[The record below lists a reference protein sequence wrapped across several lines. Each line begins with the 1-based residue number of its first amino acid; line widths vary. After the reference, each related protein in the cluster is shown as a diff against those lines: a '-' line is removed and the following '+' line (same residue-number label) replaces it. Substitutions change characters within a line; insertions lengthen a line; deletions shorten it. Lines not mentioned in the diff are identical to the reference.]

1 MELRDIIVTPF
12 WILIIYV
19 IAWLIRPRV
28 TDEVTKKYFFPALT
42 LRIIGA
48 LAVGFIYQFYYGD
61 GDTFSFHTRG
71 SRIMWEAFMDSPE
84 KGFQLFI
91 HGASDTY
98 GVYKYASKIIFLTDQ
113 TSFVVIRLAFIF
125 DILTFSSYS
134 ATALLFG
141 VLGFAGMWMFF
152 ITFYKQYPHLHRG
165 FAVAAFFIPSVFFW
179 GSGLLKDTVCLA
191 FLGIATYEVYSNFIA
206 SKISWRGLLLL
217 TISLVITYNVKPYIV
232 LTFLPAAIVWI
243 FLVNLKKINSTVVR
257 WLFFPF
263 VFIGAMTLAYLSIL
277 RAGGENEKYSINRVA
292 QTAQVTAYD
301 IRYYSGKAAGS
312 GYTLGELDGSLGSM
326 IKLAPQAINVS
337 LFRPYLWE
345 VKNPLMLLS
354 ALESFT
360 FLVVVLALFYRGKVK
375 VLQSL
380 HDPTILF
387 LFIFSIVFAFSVGVS
402 TYNFGSLVRYKI
414 PMMPFFG
421 VMLALINDYL
431 NSAIKLEELELVE

>member
-1 MELRDIIVTPF
+1 
-12 WILIIYV
+12 
-19 IAWLIRPRV
+19 V
-28 TDEVTKKYFFPALT
+28 TDATTRKYFFPALT

-71 SRIMWEAFMDSPE
+71 SRIMWDAFMDSPE
-84 KGFQLFI
+84 KGFQLLI
-91 HGASDTY
+91 YGANDMS
-98 GVYKYASKIIFLTDQ
+98 GVYKYASQIIFLTDQ
-113 TSFVVIRLAFIF
+113 TSFAVIRLSFIF
-125 DILTFSSYS
+125 DVLTFSTYS
-134 ATALLFG
+134 ATAVLFG
-141 VLGFAGMWMFF
+141 MLSFVGIWMFF
-152 ITFYKQYPHLHRG
+152 MTFYKQYPHLHRG
-165 FAVAAFFIPSVFFW
+165 LAIASFFIPSVFFW

-191 FLGIATYEVYSNFIA
+191 FLGIATYQVHSNFIGG
-206 SKISWRGLLLL
+206 KISWRGLLLL
-217 TISLVITYNVKPYIV
+217 IVSLLITYKVKPYIV
-232 LTFLPAAIVWI
+232 LTFLPAAIVWV

-263 VFIGAMTLAYLSIL
+263 VFIGSVTLAYFSIL
-277 RAGGENEKYSINRVA
+277 RAGGENEKYSLNKVA
-292 QTAQVTAYD
+292 ETAQVTAYD

-312 GYTLGELDGSLGSM
+312 GYTLGELDGSFGSM

-360 FLVVVLALFYRGKVK
+360 FLVVVLGLFYRGKMK

-380 HDPTILF
+380 QDPTILF
-387 LFIFSIVFAFSVGVS
+387 LFIFAIVFAFSVGVS
-402 TYNFGSLVRYKI
+402 TFNFGSLVRYKI

-421 VMLALINDYL
+421 VMLTLINDYVK
-431 NSAIKLEELELVE
+431 SAIKLEELELVE